1 MDKLGLYLLVSLFF
15 VVGAMFEFAIV
26 LLVKRW
32 HEKELCTQKHFNIY
46 QNQDGSA
53 CKTNCKETKNI
64 KTADTK
70 DLNITTQNMSYESNL
85 IKTAYVDRGLD
96 SSKELNQAKDTE
108 DVYQSGRFSWDKLSS
123 NHIDFAALFLF
134 TTCYA
139 IFNSIYWVSLM

>member
-46 QNQDGSA
+46 QNQDGSS

-64 KTADTK
+64 KTADTN
-70 DLNITTQNMSYESNL
+70 DLNIITV
-85 IKTAYVDRGLD
+85 KTAYVDRGLD
-96 SSKELNQAKDTE
+96 SSKELNQGKDTD
-108 DVYQSGRFSWDKLSS
+108 DVYQSDRLSWDKRSS
-123 NHIDFAALFLF
+123 NDIDFAALFLF